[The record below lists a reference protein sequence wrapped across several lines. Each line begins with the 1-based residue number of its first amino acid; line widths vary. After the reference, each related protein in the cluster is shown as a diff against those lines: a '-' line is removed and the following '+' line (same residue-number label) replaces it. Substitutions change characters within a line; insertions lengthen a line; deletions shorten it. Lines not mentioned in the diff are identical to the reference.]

1 MKCQNGLRI
10 SCQHSGYSW
19 FIKMVER
26 MDLAV
31 HIQFADAK
39 PDKLRALRPEI
50 KDQDYFLH
58 TFCRING
65 TKISQLG
72 RTAKKPTGLF
82 SVSDLRKTHG
92 ALS

>member
-1 MKCQNGLRI
+1 
-10 SCQHSGYSW
+10 
-19 FIKMVER
+19 MVER

-72 RTAKKPTGLF
+72 RTAKKNQQVYF
-82 SVSDLRKTHG
+82 QSVTYGKLMVR
-92 ALS
+92 

>member
-72 RTAKKPTGLF
+72 RTAKKNQQVYF
-82 SVSDLRKTHG
+82 QSVTYGKLMVR
-92 ALS
+92 